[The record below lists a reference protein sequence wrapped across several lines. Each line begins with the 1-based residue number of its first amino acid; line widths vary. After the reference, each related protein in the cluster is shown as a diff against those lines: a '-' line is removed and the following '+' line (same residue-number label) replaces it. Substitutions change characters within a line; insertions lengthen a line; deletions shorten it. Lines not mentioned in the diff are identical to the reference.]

1 MGISKFRNTCVTP
14 AEAGIHSHN
23 NYFWIPAC
31 AGKTEKIVAAEDSL
45 IKIYLFS
52 LSKSSLEI
60 V

>member
-1 MGISKFRNTCVTP
+1 MP
-14 AEAGIHSHN
+14 AETGIHANGN
-23 NYFWIPAC
+23 NYFWIPAEVYPREV
-31 AGKTEKIVAAEDSL
+31 GDGNDRRKIVAAEDSL